1 MLPSKLE
8 FSCLLRRDAF
18 QFFVAADKVTAVR
31 ITDLP
36 RDKRDVV
43 AGKQK
48 HIFGCIDPG
57 CCNVFLA
64 GHIVPAVE
72 IHGKGGVR
80 HIAHRGQFFY
90 GQLLKV
96 VGIDVFGK
104 SGQTRFHKKDD
115 ARSQKEITIFLPDP
129 RKLGDDFPRSQL
141 TPSE

>member
-80 HIAHRGQFFY
+80 HIAHRGQFLY

-96 VGIDVFGK
+96 VGIDVFGNQVK
-104 SGQTRFHKKDD
+104 PDFIRRMN

-129 RKLGDDFPRSQL
+129 RKLGDDFPKIGS
-141 TPSE
+141 

>member
-1 MLPSKLE
+1 M
-8 FSCLLRRDAF
+8 
-18 QFFVAADKVTAVR
+18 
-31 ITDLP
+31 
-36 RDKRDVV
+36 

-96 VGIDVFGK
+96 VGIDVFGNQVK
-104 SGQTRFHKKDD
+104 PDFIRRMN
-115 ARSQKEITIFLPDP
+115 ARSQKEITIFCQIRANLVTIF
-129 RKLGDDFPRSQL
+129 RRSAVN
-141 TPSE
+141 TIE